1 MMYELKIETPKDRQR
16 GSGEDRG
23 ALGNGG
29 QRPERVLVTSSPVGA
44 FQ

>member
-1 MMYELKIETPKDRQR
+1 MRTGGQTEVLGNTEGPWGRQ
-16 GSGEDRG
+16 G

-29 QRPERVLVTSSPVGA
+29 QRPERVLVTSSTVGA

>member
-1 MMYELKIETPKDRQR
+1 MCELKIEIPKDRQR

-23 ALGNGG
+23 ALGNRG
-29 QRPERVLVTSSPVGA
+29 QRPERVLVTSSTVGT